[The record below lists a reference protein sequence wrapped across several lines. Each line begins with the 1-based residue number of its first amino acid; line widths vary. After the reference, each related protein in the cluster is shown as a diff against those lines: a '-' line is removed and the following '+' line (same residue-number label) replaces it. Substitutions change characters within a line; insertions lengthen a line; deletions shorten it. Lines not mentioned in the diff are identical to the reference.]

1 MRSGMVSNSMEHR
14 IDVCVKRIE
23 QKESKKTKGE
33 QADDRMSLGI
43 FVRFADWFA
52 TLGFSRGRFQWDP
65 ACTSCSLPC
74 FASVQKL
81 ARSTV

>member
-43 FVRFADWFA
+43 FVRFAD
-52 TLGFSRGRFQWDP
+52 
-65 ACTSCSLPC
+65 
-74 FASVQKL
+74 
-81 ARSTV
+81 